1 MRWTLHGER
10 SVYESPWMNVRLADV
25 ELPDGRRFDHH
36 LLRVRPAAGVAAID
50 AEDRALLIWRHRFI
64 TDRWG
69 WEIPGGRVEEGEDPA
84 EAAAREL
91 VEETGFRAGPV
102 SHVLD
107 VRPSPGL
114 HDGVHHIFRA
124 EGAER
129 IGEPTDVE
137 AERIEWVPLAD
148 VPELAA
154 RGEIGSG
161 ASLSGLLFL
170 ASRLSP
176 CAAPAPARP

>member
-10 SVYESPWMNVRLADV
+10 SVYDSPWLTVRLADV

-36 LLRVRPAAGVAAID
+36 LVRTRPAAGVAAID
-50 AEDRALLIWRHRFI
+50 ERDRVLMIWRHRFI

-69 WEIPGGRVEEGEDPA
+69 WEIPGGRVEDGEEPG

-91 VEETGFRAGPV
+91 VEETGWQAGPL
-102 SHVLD
+102 HHLLD

-114 HDGVHHIFRA
+114 HDGVHHLYRA
-124 EGAER
+124 EGAVR

-148 VPELAA
+148 VPGLAA
-154 RGEIGSG
+154 RGEIGS
-161 ASLSGLLFL
+161 ASTLAGLLY
-170 ASRLSP
+170 LSSGG
-176 CAAPAPARP
+176 RS

>member
-1 MRWTLHGER
+1 MRWTVHGER
-10 SVYESPWMNVRLADV
+10 SIYDSPWMDVRLADV

-36 LLRVRPAAGVAAID
+36 LVRVRPAAGVAAVD
-50 AEDRALLIWRHRFI
+50 GAGRVLLIWRHRFI
-64 TDRWG
+64 TGAWG
-69 WEIPGGRVEEGEDPA
+69 WEVPGGRVEDGEDPA

-91 VEETGFRAGPV
+91 VEETGYRAGPLE
-102 SHVLD
+102 HVVA

-114 HDGVHHIFRA
+114 HDGIHHIFRA
-124 EGAER
+124 DGAER

-137 AERIEWVPLAD
+137 AERIEWVPLSS

-161 ASLSGLLFL
+161 STLAGLLLLHARTLSGG
-170 ASRLSP
+170 
-176 CAAPAPARP
+176 